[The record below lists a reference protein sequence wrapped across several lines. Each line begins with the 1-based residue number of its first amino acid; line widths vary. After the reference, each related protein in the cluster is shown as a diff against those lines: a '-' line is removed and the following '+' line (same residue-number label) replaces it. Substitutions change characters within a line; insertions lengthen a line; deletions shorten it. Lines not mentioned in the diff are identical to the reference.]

1 MSPPITAIEDGTY
14 GEPAV
19 PANET
24 QRQDRMFRRRLLT
37 TEIGLR
43 RHPSHPCCRRAQM
56 PLPARIRLLAVLSA
70 ASLLTA
76 LASASG
82 LAGDLTGSRIET
94 KGTWKVKGKLVV
106 YTDPTGRSSSLRL
119 SEVDLD
125 ASTAATTEAATPAAK
140 AEPPA
145 KAAVR
150 PTDADV
156 GHVNVAADEA
166 EGDAPAAAA
175 AAGKAEGRL
184 AVTKWSDET
193 TNGGLVISG
202 ELSNPTDATATAV
215 RLEVQL
221 YNEAGLAVAKVAAV
235 VDTTTLPK
243 GQSTHFRAE
252 IPDLKSF
259 ASVKFDANATFFG
272 ATPKPTP
279 VPGEGTGER

>member
-1 MSPPITAIEDGTY
+1 
-14 GEPAV
+14 
-19 PANET
+19 
-24 QRQDRMFRRRLLT
+24 
-37 TEIGLR
+37 
-43 RHPSHPCCRRAQM
+43 M
-56 PLPARIRLLAVLSA
+56 PTPARIHLLAVLSA

-76 LASASG
+76 LTPAEADWLVTS
-82 LAGDLTGSRIET
+82 TGSRVET
-94 KGTWKVKGKLVV
+94 KGAWKVKGKLVV
-106 YTDPTGRSSSLRL
+106 YTDPTGRLSSLRL

-125 ASTAATTEAATPAAK
+125 ASTTATTEAATPAAK

-150 PTDADV
+150 LTDADV

-166 EGDAPAAAA
+166 EADAPA

-221 YNEAGLAVAKVAAV
+221 YNEAGLPVAKVAAA

-243 GQSTHFRAE
+243 GQSTHFRAA